1 MVTGCTKCNEKVV
14 KMAAYY
20 EITNALIDMVQ
31 LYTDYPVFAGA
42 NPTLE
47 SIAVAG
53 FASTATTFKDLDTA
67 DVYNVTINGKSG
79 DFEKMLEALSNIHK
93 ALTVRKDFPQ
103 GDTWQIYAITT
114 VSSPRQVG
122 IEEAD
127 RTKFIFGSSVNVKF
141 YKKGMKGDL

>member
-1 MVTGCTKCNEKVV
+1 
-14 KMAAYY
+14 MAAYY

-31 LYTDYPVFAGA
+31 HYTDFPVFAGA

-53 FASTATTFKDLDTA
+53 FASTVTTYKDFDTA
-67 DVYNVTINGKSG
+67 DVYDVTINGKSG
-79 DFEKMLEALSNIHK
+79 DFEKMLDALSTIHK

-103 GDTWQIYAITT
+103 GDNWQIYSIKT

-127 RTKFIFGSSVNVKF
+127 RTKYIFGSSVEVKF
-141 YKKGMKGDL
+141 YKKGMKGEL